1 MPEALNF
8 TEIERQHLELLPVRT
23 LMSMFVLADGATS
36 GNAGDPGVT
45 GKDGNAPST
54 SGASA
59 DPTQQLLGPI
69 KKVPFVGFLLT
80 GSSPQ

>member
-1 MPEALNF
+1 MPEAVNF

-45 GKDGNAPST
+45 GKAGNAPS
-54 SGASA
+54 ASA

-69 KKVPFVGFLLT
+69 KKVPFVGFLLM

>member
-8 TEIERQHLELLPVRT
+8 AEIERQHLELLPVRT

-54 SGASA
+54 SA